1 MITDGFIWHFKFSA
15 WTKMHQSCDHVNSK
29 KSIFL
34 NPVLINKPQLK
45 NHQDLVPR
53 FHLNMILMSLILHFI
68 VKILKLQRDNGI
80 KPFYMTEN
88 IKWHLFRICIQVQV
102 YISSCNEDDEFLYCP
117 DAVIA
122 VPAGLPWWIWLIL
135 VLFILLLGICVILLS
150 LSLNNAL
157 LDTDLTRSH
166 AKCWICCEINRIFI
180 F

>member
-80 KPFYMTEN
+80 KLFYMTEN
-88 IKWHLFRICIQVQV
+88 IKWHIWGI
-102 YISSCNEDDEFLYCP
+102 EF
-117 DAVIA
+117 V
-122 VPAGLPWWIWLIL
+122 
-135 VLFILLLGICVILLS
+135 F
-150 LSLNNAL
+150 
-157 LDTDLTRSH
+157 
-166 AKCWICCEINRIFI
+166 KFKFI
-180 F
+180 FLVVMRTMSFYTVLMQWLPSPPVYPGGSGLFWSCSFCC

>member
-1 MITDGFIWHFKFSA
+1 
-15 WTKMHQSCDHVNSK
+15 MHQSCDHVNSQ

-68 VKILKLQRDNGI
+68 VKILKLQRYQTFLYDR
-80 KPFYMTEN
+80 KYQVT
-88 IKWHLFRICIQVQV
+88 HLRHRICIQVQV

-135 VLFILLLGICVILLS
+135 VLFILLLGICVILLF

-157 LDTDLTRSH
+157 LRYRLEPS
-166 AKCWICCEINRIFI
+166 FG